1 MFNSFPKQ
9 RPELPVKIRAI
20 YEKQY
25 KQNREGGTAVSS
37 VSKKFEAWLHKMVA
51 ADVDKIHSLATLE
64 IGAGTLNHLKYEKS
78 SEYDIVEPFLSLF
91 ENSECLKYIRNVYV
105 DIVDIKEDAVYDRIV
120 SIATFEHVLNLPEV
134 VEQSIKLLK
143 EDGVLR
149 VSIPNEG
156 SFLWTLGW
164 RLTTGL
170 EFAIKYRADYGQ
182 LMRYEHVN
190 NANEIEAVLKY
201 YFKDV
206 KVKYFGFGPVF
217 SLFRFYECRNDY

>member
-1 MFNSFPKQ
+1 MFDSFPKQ
-9 RPELPVKIRAI
+9 RPELPEKIRAI

-25 KQNREGGTAVSS
+25 KQNREGGSAASS
-37 VSKKFEAWLHKMVA
+37 VSQKFESWLHKMVA
-51 ADVDKIHSLATLE
+51 ADVDKIHSFATLE
-64 IGAGTLNHLKYEKS
+64 IGAGTLNHLQYEQS

-91 ENSECLKYIRNVYV
+91 EDSERLKYIRNVYD
-105 DIVDIKEDAVYDRIV
+105 DIADIQKVAVYDRII

-134 VEQSIKLLK
+134 VEKSKKLLK

-170 EFAIKYRADYGQ
+170 EFAIKYRANYAHM
-182 LMRYEHVN
+182 MRNGHVN
-190 NANEIEAVLKY
+190 NAQEIEDVLKY
-201 YFKDV
+201 YFNTI
-206 KVKYFGFGPVF
+206 KVKYFGLGPVF
-217 SLFRFYECRNDY
+217 SLYRFYECRNK

>member
-1 MFNSFPKQ
+1 MFDSFPKQ
-9 RPELPVKIRAI
+9 RPELPVVIREI

-25 KQNREGGTAVSS
+25 KQNREGGSAASS
-37 VSKKFEAWLHKMVA
+37 VSQKLESWLHKMVA
-51 ADVDKIHSLATLE
+51 ADVDKTHSLATLE
-64 IGAGTLNHLKYEKS
+64 IGAGTLNHLKYEQS

-91 ENSECLKYIRNVYV
+91 EDSERLKYIRNVYN
-105 DIVDIKEDAVYDRIV
+105 DIADIKEDAVYDRIV

-134 VEQSIKLLK
+134 VEKSKKLLK

-170 EFAIKYRADYGQ
+170 EFAIKYRADYAH

-190 NANEIEAVLKY
+190 NASEIENILKY
-201 YFKDV
+201 YFSDV
-206 KVKYFGFGPVF
+206 KVKYFGLGPVF
-217 SLFRFYECRNDY
+217 SLYRFYECQNK